1 MTSCAIDRQHGRT
14 MSAAKILGLALLLL
28 AAAAGSR
35 AAVTPSAGSAAATTL
50 ARDSARCR
58 TQADLNACYDAIRWS
73 PGDPGLLVALGDALV
88 RSRRPAD
95 AIRYYRRAA
104 ALAPTMPD
112 VAAKIAAA
120 EAKVSPRRASVE
132 RSTANGKRYSNTA
145 PEAQSH

>member
-1 MTSCAIDRQHGRT
+1 MTPRALDRQYGLSR
-14 MSAAKILGLALLLL
+14 SAKILGLALLFL

-35 AAVTPSAGSAAATTL
+35 AAVTPPTGSAATAL

-104 ALAPTMPD
+104 VLAPTLEG

-120 EAKVSPRRASVE
+120 EAKASPRRAPVE
-132 RSTANGKRYSNTA
+132 RGAANAKHYSNTA
-145 PEAQSH
+145 PEAQTH